1 MDSNHALSE
10 IGQSAKRIHFF
21 FVGVWALTCVSI
33 SAFPNSS
40 KCSTRYGIFSIEH
53 LDFDTGGSDAFGLLL
68 NETIRKLLDVR
79 SMAFDSVYRK
89 VPICQYDVLNI

>member
-1 MDSNHALSE
+1 M
-10 IGQSAKRIHFF
+10 
-21 FVGVWALTCVSI
+21 
-33 SAFPNSS
+33 
-40 KCSTRYGIFSIEH
+40 EH

-89 VPICQYDVLNI
+89 LPICQYDVLNI